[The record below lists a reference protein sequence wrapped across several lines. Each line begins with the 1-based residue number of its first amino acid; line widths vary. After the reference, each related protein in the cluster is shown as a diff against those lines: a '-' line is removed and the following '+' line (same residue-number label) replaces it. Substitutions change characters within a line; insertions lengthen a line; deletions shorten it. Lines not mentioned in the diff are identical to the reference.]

1 MQTMFEH
8 ADKDKSGSLN
18 INEIRL
24 MLKGLDEDFPEAEI
38 IKIMKG
44 MDVDNNGRVSLEEF
58 ERVMSIGTR

>member
-1 MQTMFEH
+1 MFEH